1 MRQNVCIH
9 IYAGFIYYIR
19 YIDNSGIQ
27 PHDSGIQ
34 PQKETGY
41 INMIITIKDRQTLYP
56 IYSGYVSLEYLK
68 ILQNDNGFIIEI
80 NGGM

>member
-1 MRQNVCIH
+1 M
-9 IYAGFIYYIR
+9 
-19 YIDNSGIQ
+19 
-27 PHDSGIQ
+27 
-34 PQKETGY
+34 
-41 INMIITIKDRQTLYP
+41 MITIKDRQTLYP